1 MLRLQPCC
9 EKQRGLKR
17 VGRRVDGSPEPVV
30 VLGTPVYKR
39 ARGDEDEQNPPSPA
53 HRRVCGA
60 TSAAGPPARQRGERL
75 QARGARRA
83 VLLQEQAPAATST
96 PPRLR
101 P

>member
-39 ARGDEDEQNPPSPA
+39 ARGDEDDQRHFVNAKRDQFADALAVEP
-53 HRRVCGA
+53 RVGPYRFGG
-60 TSAAGPPARQRGERL
+60 SASCDRVVWLRGSL
-75 QARGARRA
+75 
-83 VLLQEQAPAATST
+83 S
-96 PPRLR
+96 
-101 P
+101 